1 MRVEIFLGTVFF
13 PFIQASSHQNHIL
26 VEVETRLGKIRGQES
41 IFLHRRVRS
50 FLSVPFA
57 EPPIG
62 EQRFRPPKPKKPWN
76 ETITANTLS
85 PACFQGRDM
94 YNTSF
99 WGSEM
104 WNHNT
109 PVSEDCLYLNIWTP
123 ADAYNLTVMVWLF
136 GGGYYSGSPSLILYD
151 GKALALL
158 GNVIV
163 VNVNYR
169 VGPFGYL
176 YMDHDE
182 APGNVGMLDQQL
194 ALYWIRDNIFNFGG
208 NPSRITLFGESAG
221 AASIVAH
228 LIAPGSENLFK
239 NGILQSGSLDN
250 KWSMDSPSRA
260 LDKSLQLANLVGCNR
275 TEMKDTIACLRVTPA
290 QVLIDNIW
298 NLDLHFLE
306 FPFVIV
312 SRDKNFFRHKDGFI
326 SLRNGQ
332 YAHHVNLM
340 FGINHDEGNFW
351 NIYNLGN
358 YFDKA
363 EQPELNR
370 DEFHD
375 CVERAFA
382 FQPELV
388 RSAAKH
394 VYSDP
399 NCTDPTKRTQFY
411 AEQVNQ
417 MVGDYFFTCDSIW
430 LADQFRQNVERT
442 GQVYIYYFDQPSSA
456 NPWPKWTGV
465 MHGYEIEYV
474 FGVPIYNESAKYTK
488 REQILSEKII
498 QYWSSFATTGVP
510 RLRDAKST
518 DIWPEYDGVNN
529 TKWMLLKGGSH
540 VRPTP
545 SRKKVECD
553 LWRTAKDMEYN
564 SYKAELL
571 LSSAFRISLSSI
583 LLVLVM
589 S

>member
-1 MRVEIFLGTVFF
+1 MLAEILLSALCAA
-13 PFIQASSHQNHIL
+13 IAEASSHQNHIP
-26 VEVETRLGKIRGQES
+26 VEVETKLGKIRGQES
-41 IFLHRRVRS
+41 IFLHKRVRS

-57 EPPIG
+57 EPPLD

-76 ETITANTLS
+76 DTITANTLS
-85 PACFQGRDM
+85 PACYQGRDM
-94 YNTSF
+94 YNSSF

-109 PVSEDCLYLNIWTP
+109 PVSEDCLFLNIWTP
-123 ADAYNLTVMVWLF
+123 AEAYNLTVMVWLF

-176 YMDHDE
+176 FMDDDE
-182 APGNVGMLDQQL
+182 APGNVGMLDQASSHQNHIPVEVETKL
-194 ALYWIRDNIFNFGG
+194 GKIRGQESIFLHKRVRSFLSVPFAEPPLEEQRFRPPKPKKPWNDTITANTLSPACYQGRDMYNSSFWGSEMWNHNTPVSEDCLFLNIWTPAEAYNLTVMVWLFGG
-208 NPSRITLFGESAG
+208 GYY
-221 AASIVAH
+221 
-228 LIAPGSENLFK
+228 
-239 NGILQSGSLDN
+239 SGS
-250 KWSMDSPSRA
+250 PS
-260 LDKSLQLANLVGCNR
+260 LILYDGKIKES
-275 TEMKDTIACLRVTPA
+275 IACLRSVPA
-290 QVLIDNIW
+290 QLLVDNIW
-298 NLDLHFLE
+298 NLNLHFLE

-312 SRDKNFFRHKDGFI
+312 SRDRNFFRHKDGFT
-326 SLRNGQ
+326 SLRTGQ
-332 YAHHVNLM
+332 YVHHVNLM

-351 NIYNLGN
+351 NIYNLAE
-358 YFDKA
+358 YFDKS

-370 DEFHD
+370 KEFHE
-375 CVERAFA
+375 CVERAFSV
-382 FQPELV
+382 QPELV

-399 NCTDPTKRTQFY
+399 NCTDPNRRTQFY

-430 LADQFRQNVERT
+430 LAAKIPRHKPKAGR
-442 GQVYIYYFDQPSSA
+442 VYVYYFDQPSSA

-474 FGVPIYNESAKYTK
+474 FGVPIYNETAGYTK

-510 RLRDAKST
+510 RLKDSKAT

-529 TKWMLLKGGSH
+529 T
-540 VRPTP
+540 R
-545 SRKKVECD
+545 
-553 LWRTAKDMEYN
+553 
-564 SYKAELL
+564 
-571 LSSAFRISLSSI
+571 
-583 LLVLVM
+583 
-589 S
+589 

>member
-1 MRVEIFLGTVFF
+1 MLAEILLSAFCAAFAE
-13 PFIQASSHQNHIL
+13 ASSHQNHIP
-26 VEVETRLGKIRGQES
+26 VEVETKLGKIKGQES
-41 IFLHRRVRS
+41 IFLHKRVRS

-57 EPPIG
+57 EPPVG

-76 ETITANTLS
+76 DTITANTLS
-85 PACFQGRDM
+85 PACYQGRDT

-176 YMDHDE
+176 FMDDE
-182 APGNVGMLDQQL
+182 DAPGNVGMLDQQL

-208 NPSRITLFGESAG
+208 NPSRITVFGESAG

-250 KWSMDSPSRA
+250 KWSMDPPSRA
-260 LDKSLQLANLVGCNR
+260 LDKGLQLAELVGCNR
-275 TEMKDTIACLRVTPA
+275 TETKSTIACLRSVPA
-290 QVLIDNIW
+290 QLLVDNIW
-298 NLDLHFLE
+298 NLNLNFLE

-312 SRDKNFFRHKDGFI
+312 SRDRNFFRHKDGFT
-326 SLRNGQ
+326 SLRTGQ
-332 YAHHVNLM
+332 YLHHVNLM

-351 NIYNLGN
+351 NIYNLAN

-370 DEFHD
+370 NEFHD

-382 FQPELV
+382 VQPELV

-399 NCTDPTKRTQFY
+399 NCTDPNKRTQFY

-430 LADQFRQNVERT
+430 LADKIPRHQERS
-442 GQVYIYYFDQPSSA
+442 GHVYVYYFDQPSSA

-474 FGVPIYNESAKYTK
+474 FGVPIYNETAGYTK
-488 REQILSEKII
+488 REQVLSEKII

-510 RLRDAKST
+510 RLKDSKAT

-529 TKWMLLKGGSH
+529 TRWMLLKGGSH
-540 VRPTP
+540 VKPMQA
-545 SRKKVECD
+545 RKKVECD
-553 LWRTAKDMEYN
+553 LWRTAKDMEYH
-564 SYKAELL
+564 SYLAEIRQ
-571 LSSAFRISLSSI
+571 SSALRISLSAV
-583 LLVLVM
+583 LLAFVLL
-589 S
+589 